1 VRRLLAVLASAAVL
15 GSGLAGF
22 AGATSARTAKLTPPE
37 QRWLKPLLAVWQAQN
52 DGLNLVLRQAA
63 APNALL
69 VNSNPN
75 NKKLQKVLGALLS
88 CKQPA
93 DAIKL
98 AGAPPTARLDR
109 FLVTL
114 DAACIEDENGAHAF
128 TSAMIAYTANQGPR
142 TAALIKVGVAYFKL
156 GSAEI
161 AKAYTSLT
169 SLGSGFVA

>member
-1 VRRLLAVLASAAVL
+1 VRRSLALLLFGVALGLSLTGGASASPSRA
-15 GSGLAGF
+15 
-22 AGATSARTAKLTPPE
+22 AKLTPAE
-37 QRWLKPLLAVWQAQN
+37 QRWVKPLLAVWQAQN

-69 VNSNPN
+69 VDSNPN
-75 NKKLQKVLGALLS
+75 NKKLQTILGALLS

-98 AGAPPTARLDR
+98 AGAPPSARLDP

-114 DAACIEDENGAHAF
+114 DAACIEDGNGAHAL
-128 TSAMIAYTANQGPR
+128 TKAMIAYTANQGPL
-142 TAALIKVGVAYFKL
+142 TAAMIKQGITYFKL

-161 AKAYTSLT
+161 AKAYRSLT
-169 SLGSGFVA
+169 SLGSGFAA